1 MTRALGMSRTKKRK
15 RKNTAHR
22 QMLQLQSEARRAIK
36 ALATT
41 PAPKEPRNA

>member
-1 MTRALGMSRTKKRK
+1 MSRTKKRKRK

-22 QMLQLQSEARRAIK
+22 QMLKLQSEARRAIK